1 MRQLIVLKPAK
12 LILLDQDEN
21 GIYELEQQIA
31 MQFPTASVESEIA
44 DIRQRGLLLDIF
56 RRMGPEVVFHAA
68 AHKHLSLMDK
78 APGEAVLN
86 NVLGTQIVLEAC
98 VQSGTERFVFVST
111 DKAVSPSSVMG
122 ATKRIGE
129 ILVQCMSEGTPMHSA
144 CVRFGN
150 VMGSRGSVIPLF
162 QKQIR
167 GGGPIT
173 VTHPD
178 VERFFMTIPEAVQL
192 ILCAGCLAK
201 QGEVFVM
208 DMGSPR
214 KILQLAREMILL
226 SGLEPGKDIEIAITG
241 LRPGEKLNEELT
253 GPTEIPCKT
262 RYEKLS
268 KVTPFITDAIET
280 QKRIADLI
288 AAAERN
294 DHPAILE
301 VFNNLEIGFC
311 SSSKSFGKPRNI
323 AEGGMLLRA
332 EPRRKAEHLSTS
344 AREAAVALSE

>member
-1 MRQLIVLKPAK
+1 
-12 LILLDQDEN
+12 
-21 GIYELEQQIA
+21 IYEQQQQIA
-31 MQFPTASVESEIA
+31 ALFPNAPIESEIA
-44 DIRQRGLLLDIF
+44 DVKQRGRIADIVC
-56 RRMGPEVVFHAA
+56 RWQPEIVFHAA
-68 AHKHLSLMDK
+68 AHKHLSLMER

-86 NVLGTQIVLEAC
+86 NVLGTRIMLEESIR
-98 VQSGTERFVFVST
+98 SGVERFLFVST
-111 DKAVSPSSVMG
+111 DKAVNPSSVMG

-129 ILVQCMSEGTPMHSA
+129 ILVQCMPKGTAMHAA

-167 GGGPIT
+167 CGGPLT
-173 VTHPD
+173 VTHPE

-192 ILCAGCLAK
+192 ILCAGCLARE
-201 QGEVFVM
+201 GEVFVM

-214 KILQLAREMILL
+214 KILQLAREMIVL
-226 SGLEPGKDIEIAITG
+226 SGFEPGRDIEIAFTG

-253 GPTEIPCKT
+253 GGHEFTSKT

-268 KVTPFITDAIET
+268 KVTP
-280 QKRIADLI
+280 IAMDSLEIQRRVTDLI
-288 AAAERN
+288 EVAERN
-294 DHPAILE
+294 DPAAILE
-301 VFNNLEIGFC
+301 IFEGMGIGYC
-311 SSSKSFGKPRNI
+311 SGSRGFGKPRKI

-344 AREAAVALSE
+344 AREAAVALSK